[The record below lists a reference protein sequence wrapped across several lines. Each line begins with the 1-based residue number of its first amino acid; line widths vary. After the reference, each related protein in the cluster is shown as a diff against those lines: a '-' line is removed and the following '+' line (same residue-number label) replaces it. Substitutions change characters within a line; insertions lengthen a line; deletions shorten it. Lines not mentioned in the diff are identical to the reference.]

1 MNGFLPVALIAALL
15 LLLPPFKCYASLSD
29 ETKESVDFARDIRPL
44 LSKHCL
50 SCHGRDPASRKAG
63 LRLDIADQVFKKRG
77 RHSIVIPYRS
87 TDSELFRRVSSNDSE
102 YRMPPPSTGDPLT
115 EHEIAQIR
123 HWIDQGA
130 KWKQHWSFETPE
142 PQTIPPVQHLDW
154 ARNEI
159 DFFILSRLEEQQLQP
174 SFEADKRTLIRRL
187 SLDLTGL
194 PPKSSE
200 VNQFLHDTSP
210 DAYEKLVERL
220 LASSHY
226 GERMA
231 TAWLDTA
238 RYSDTYGYHEDYPRT
253 MWPWRDWVIGAF
265 NSGMRF
271 DQFTIEQLA
280 GDLLTSPTNNQLVAT
295 GFNRLHGVTSSG
307 IPSEYRAEYVIDRA
321 TTTATTW
328 LGLTMG
334 CARCHDHKYDPITQ
348 EDFYRFFAFF
358 NHLPDKAIMGA
369 NEGNLDPLIPTPGQ
383 NDQFKLQQNQIQL
396 MELKSK
402 LKNRRITADEIFA
415 SWKQTLLTNALP
427 TDLIPDGLRLHFPL
441 VHFKETSLV
450 NLGTNA
456 VQATVHGSLS
466 NALDSPCPTLNFDE
480 TTFVSIPDT
489 VHVDRQN
496 SFSYGAWVYPEG
508 NGAIL
513 AKMGPQPTYR
523 GFDLYLTD
531 GKPEIH
537 LIHHWPDNALHV
549 RATTS
554 LPSNFWTHL
563 FVTYDGSSLVEGITL
578 YVNGTIQ
585 EVQPTRRSL
594 TKTIHSKHALHV
606 GRRMQT
612 GFFKGSIA
620 DVRMYDRV
628 LLADEIGKLAL
639 HDPLDQYHYLASPES
654 EKHDSWLFDH
664 FLDQHDPTW
673 IQLQKQIVLAK
684 NEQQQLLKQVPTSMV
699 MQDMEKPRET
709 YVLTRGQYEQRG
721 KRVTAET
728 PVSLMAMPV
737 DQPRNRL
744 GLARWLVDPKHP
756 LTSRVA
762 VNRFWQILFGK
773 GLVVTS
779 EDFGTQGSLPTH
791 PRLLDWL
798 ANRFVASGW
807 DIKGL
812 IRLIVTSSTYRQ
824 NSASTGTLNQIDP
837 DNALLARGPRYRMSA
852 EMIRDSAL
860 SISGLLVGKIGGPS
874 VKPYQPA
881 GLWKEMVNAS
891 YEQDHGDN
899 LYRRTLYTF
908 WKRSVPPP
916 NLLIIDAPTREVCTV
931 RRQRT
936 NTPLAALVLMND
948 PTFLEAARHF
958 AEKILSQGSTDVTD
972 QIAFAFDRALAR
984 PPSTQELQIL
994 QNLFQRRKTFYLANP
1009 EQAISLVRVGESER
1023 NDNLSAPLH
1032 AAWTTVASVILNLD
1046 ESLSRE

>member
-1 MNGFLPVALIAALL
+1 
-15 LLLPPFKCYASLSD
+15 
-29 ETKESVDFARDIRPL
+29 
-44 LSKHCL
+44 
-50 SCHGRDPASRKAG
+50 
-63 LRLDIADQVFKKRG
+63 
-77 RHSIVIPYRS
+77 
-87 TDSELFRRVSSNDSE
+87 
-102 YRMPPPSTGDPLT
+102 
-115 EHEIAQIR
+115 
-123 HWIDQGA
+123 
-130 KWKQHWSFETPE
+130 
-142 PQTIPPVQHLDW
+142 
-154 ARNEI
+154 
-159 DFFILSRLEEQQLQP
+159 
-174 SFEADKRTLIRRL
+174 
-187 SLDLTGL
+187 
-194 PPKSSE
+194 
-200 VNQFLHDTSP
+200 
-210 DAYEKLVERL
+210 
-220 LASSHY
+220 
-226 GERMA
+226 
-231 TAWLDTA
+231 
-238 RYSDTYGYHEDYPRT
+238 
-253 MWPWRDWVIGAF
+253 
-265 NSGMRF
+265 
-271 DQFTIEQLA
+271 
-280 GDLLTSPTNNQLVAT
+280 
-295 GFNRLHGVTSSG
+295 
-307 IPSEYRAEYVIDRA
+307 
-321 TTTATTW
+321 
-328 LGLTMG
+328 
-334 CARCHDHKYDPITQ
+334 
-348 EDFYRFFAFF
+348 
-358 NHLPDKAIMGA
+358 
-369 NEGNLDPLIPTPGQ
+369 
-383 NDQFKLQQNQIQL
+383 
-396 MELKSK
+396 
-402 LKNRRITADEIFA
+402 
-415 SWKQTLLTNALP
+415 
-427 TDLIPDGLRLHFPL
+427 
-441 VHFKETSLV
+441 
-450 NLGTNA
+450 
-456 VQATVHGSLS
+456 
-466 NALDSPCPTLNFDE
+466 
-480 TTFVSIPDT
+480 
-489 VHVDRQN
+489 
-496 SFSYGAWVYPEG
+496 
-508 NGAIL
+508 
-513 AKMGPQPTYR
+513 
-523 GFDLYLTD
+523 
-531 GKPEIH
+531 
-537 LIHHWPDNALHV
+537 
-549 RATTS
+549 
-554 LPSNFWTHL
+554 
-563 FVTYDGSSLVEGITL
+563 
-578 YVNGTIQ
+578 
-585 EVQPTRRSL
+585 
-594 TKTIHSKHALHV
+594 
-606 GRRMQT
+606 
-612 GFFKGSIA
+612 
-620 DVRMYDRV
+620 MYDRV